1 MSAWL
6 DHVKKT
12 MKLNPGK
19 KLKDVLKLAAK
30 TYKKAK
36 STVKY
41 AVTGKSKKTRRG
53 KKSRRVRRK
62 STKSTKGKKGKSKR
76 RNKSSRRR
84 RR

>member
-6 DHVKKT
+6 EHVKKT

-19 KLKDVLKLAAK
+19 QLKDVLKLAAK
-30 TYKKAK
+30 TYKKTK

-41 AVTGKSKKTRRG
+41 AVTGKRKRTRRG
-53 KKSRRVRRK
+53 KKSRRNRRHK
-62 STKSTKGKKGKSKR
+62 SEKGKKHKSKRR